1 MNGLKLI
8 KCIFSG
14 RPVDYTVSEINGKYV
29 YTIIGIYPN
38 IYELILKKE
47 NYMDVV
53 FKMESKITE
62 AGLWSVPMFDMGNIN
77 IISKNQMLRIIFT
90 WRRISS

>member
-1 MNGLKLI
+1 MI

-14 RPVDYTVSEINGKYV
+14 RPVDYTVTEANGKYV

-38 IYELILKKE
+38 IYELRLKKE

-62 AGLWSVPMFDMGNIN
+62 NPIWSIQMFDMGNIN

-90 WRRISS
+90 WRRVSA